1 MTDTSKTKWKVK
13 FPQERVEKKFKE
25 FLKSRPDG
33 TAAYEKYEADV
44 STDPYSHGKPGTIAR
59 VKEVGSYPENTL
71 RWKKGDIRIVY
82 HADDSTETVWNL
94 DIDTAGGIT
103 YKKKSRK

>member
-13 FPQERVEKKFKE
+13 FPHERVEKKFKE

-33 TAAYEKYEADV
+33 TAAYEKYVADV
-44 STDPYSHGKPGTIAR
+44 STDPYSHGKPETIVR
-59 VKEVGSYPENTL
+59 VKGVESYPENTL
-71 RWKKGDIRIVY
+71 RWRKGNIRIVY
-82 HADDSTETVWNL
+82 RADDSTETVWNL
-94 DIDTAGGIT
+94 DIDKATGIT